1 MKIIS
6 IAIAAALAAS
16 PTVASAGV
24 TVTLDLDRMLVLRE
38 AAVNICPR
46 ALDMS
51 GDTAENTLRLARP
64 LHLDEVE
71 QLYLLN
77 LCILYVEGRQDEQ
90 TNGRSI

>member
-1 MKIIS
+1 MKLFS
-6 IAIAAALAAS
+6 IAIAAALAAA

-24 TVTLDLDRMLVLRE
+24 TVTLDLDRMLTIRE
-38 AAVNICPR
+38 AAVLICPR

-51 GDTAENTLRLARP
+51 GDTADNTLRLARP

-90 TNGRSI
+90 TNGRTI